1 MESVREEERPP
12 TLSIKQY
19 FPFLV
24 RMQAWHGALKGK
36 LTNVYQ
42 RSLSFR
48 PTTNVQKTECRCSQK
63 QAAGGTRFSE
73 KKEMSWCICE
83 WIWVCA
89 YMHVWARGE
98 CWEPVS
104 LRHLSLNTEY
114 YDFCWTGWPASS
126 GDPPFYFPRVRTA
139 GTHFAHE
146 SYKDARTQSRSP
158 CLHGKLF
165 TESFQQSQGNERITL
180 LL

>member
-1 MESVREEERPP
+1 MQTWLRNGWSAREEERPP

-19 FPFLV
+19 FLFLV
-24 RMQAWHGALKGK
+24 RMQAWHDALKGK
-36 LTNVYQ
+36 LTNVYK

-89 YMHVWARGE
+89 YMHMWARGEWIWVCAYMHVWARGE

-104 LRHLSLNTEY
+104 LRHLSLNTE
-114 YDFCWTGWPASS
+114 
-126 GDPPFYFPRVRTA
+126 
-139 GTHFAHE
+139 
-146 SYKDARTQSRSP
+146 
-158 CLHGKLF
+158 L
-165 TESFQQSQGNERITL
+165 
-180 LL
+180 